1 VPLTV
6 HDSTAASGIA
16 KVTEAAGTGRSPE
29 WEPRPHQ
36 QGWWQTRQSREA
48 LAERLLGL
56 FTDPATGC
64 GRDKTRRRG
73 LTKLLDWLQ
82 RQPGDT
88 WQERWLASGA
98 DAAGSGWT
106 DLPLKDRVPARE
118 HHRDELCTGLVLL
131 IAGQVLRPGYRWLLR
146 QRQAL
151 LLSEARAAI
160 DPGGFHSIELQARPA
175 IGWAR
180 SDAMNKLTW
189 MVICKGG
196 LVSDITVG
204 DCIELTAALQEH
216 HFRGSAG
223 RPLFYALLK
232 QAGVLPAS
240 APARLRALR
249 IEGRRSVQQIVD
261 KSGIECRPV
270 RNLLVEYFTER
281 APELDY
287 TSLRH
292 IADTIG
298 RLFWRD
304 LEIHHPGID
313 SLRLEPAF
321 AQAWKER
328 LAYIRDADGHPV
340 RPRVNFRSEL
350 VFVRAFYEDIARWA
364 ADDPA
369 RWASWVAPSP
379 VKGAECATKKYRSG
393 VKSRMDQR
401 TRAQLP
407 LLPALLRAVE
417 QQRKDAGERINA
429 ARGLAAGSRF
439 TVAGQEFQRCP
450 QGPSGRVYV
459 TEVATGRR
467 RNLTHEDEAAFWSWA
482 TVEVLRATGIRIE
495 EMLELAHHS
504 FIAYTLPTTGEIVP
518 MLQVAPSKTDS
529 ERLLLVSPELAEV
542 LTAIIFR
549 VRAGNA
555 ALPLVPAYDVFE
567 QTWSA
572 PMPFLFQRRY
582 GSENRPINRSYIREC
597 MVTTSQ
603 AAHITVSGQPL
614 EWRPHDFRRIFVT
627 DALRSGLPPHIAA
640 KICGHTVLDTTMG
653 YAAIYPEDV
662 VSHHR
667 AFIARRRAERPS
679 EEYRDLTVG
688 EWDEFLAHFELRKV
702 ALGVCGRDYGTPC
715 AHENACVRCPLLRV
729 DPAQIPRLEEIHTN
743 LGARLQ
749 EAREQ
754 GWLGEVAAIE
764 TTLAAAAQK
773 LKAMRGRATRST
785 TTVLGMPEIRS
796 ATGRCSADGWPGNE
810 APRPVLEVE

>member
-1 VPLTV
+1 MNLTV
-6 HDSTAASGIA
+6 HDSTTGAAIEKA
-16 KVTEAAGTGRSPE
+16 VEAVVADRSAE
-29 WEPRPHQ
+29 WEPRPLPES
-36 QGWWQTRQSREA
+36 WWQTRQGREV
-48 LAERLLGL
+48 LVTRLLGL
-56 FTDPATGC
+56 FTDRSTGRA
-64 GRDKTRRRG
+64 RDKTRRRG

-82 RQPGDT
+82 CQPGDT
-88 WQERWLASGA
+88 WQEKWLASGA

-118 HHRDELCTGLVLL
+118 HHREELCTGLVLL

-151 LLSEARAAI
+151 LLAEARAAI
-160 DPGGFHSIELQARPA
+160 DPGGFRSIELQARPA

-189 MVICKGG
+189 IVICKGG

-232 QAGVLPAS
+232 ETGVLPAS
-240 APARLRALR
+240 APARFRALR
-249 IEGRRSVQQIVD
+249 IEGRCSVERIVD

-281 APELDY
+281 APELDH

-304 LEIHHPGID
+304 LEIHHPGIG
-313 SLRLEPAF
+313 SLRLEPAV

-369 RWASWVAPSP
+369 RWAPWVAPSP
-379 VKGAECATKKYRSG
+379 VKGAECATKKSRSG

-407 LLPALLRAVE
+407 LLPALLRAVQ
-417 QQRKDAGERINA
+417 QQRKDAEERINT
-429 ARGLAAGSRF
+429 ARDTQAGDLFS
-439 TVAGQEFQRCP
+439 VAGQQFQRCR

-459 TEVATGRR
+459 TETSTGKR

-482 TVEVLRATGIRIE
+482 TVEILRATGIRIE

-504 FIAYTLPTTGEIVP
+504 FIAYALPTTGEIVP
-518 MLQVAPSKTDS
+518 MLQVAPSKTDA
-529 ERLLLVSPELAEV
+529 ERLLLVSPELTEV

-582 GSENRPINRSYIREC
+582 GSEDRPINRSYIREC
-597 MVTTSQ
+597 MVATSR
-603 AAHITVSGQPL
+603 AAQITIAGQPL

-627 DALRSGLPPHIAA
+627 DALRSGMPPHIAA
-640 KICGHTVLDTTMG
+640 KICGHALLDTTMG

-729 DPAQIPRLEEIHTN
+729 DPAQIPRLEEIHAN
-743 LGARLQ
+743 LGDRLQ

-764 TTLAAAAQK
+764 TTLAAAVQK
-773 LKAMRGRATRST
+773 LEAMRGLAT
-785 TTVLGMPEIRS
+785 VHLGIPDVRS
-796 ATGRCSADGWPGNE
+796 ATARFNPGGG
-810 APRPVLEVE
+810 